1 MECGLAEMIFVMEDS
16 KQLSIPVACM
26 IALTWLMGCQ
36 SLQQRI
42 FPPQTVLDPQISK
55 EQLVAHLNQNVVG
68 NESRS
73 GLVSWQASN
82 AKMKVTGVPLP
93 LPASIAVEAPR
104 NLRILVSNPMG
115 GREVDI
121 GSNPDRF
128 WIWTKEGSN
137 MLHSRHEDVAAAI
150 KYSQLPIEIYPDWL
164 MEVFGVIPINGEE
177 YDLVRTPGGHL
188 QLVAQRV
195 SPSGQTVEHV
205 ITVDPLRG
213 VIAEHALREPGGSMI
228 ARAKLDKY
236 AENPDGVLLPMVID
250 LQWPEA
256 AVELAINLGRPQV
269 NPPALAQNDRLW
281 QMPRIPGS
289 RPVDIGAIARQ
300 AVGNSNPQFPGTPLP
315 PQPIAPVNHA
325 QLQPAGRIQ
334 LPANL
339 EVEAPAPASQG
350 GQPSVPFQPTAH
362 PWATN

>member
-1 MECGLAEMIFVMEDS
+1 METKFVMDDS
-16 KQLSIPVACM
+16 KRISIPAAC
-26 IALTWLMGCQ
+26 IVSVYCLMGCH

-42 FPPQTVLDPQISK
+42 FPPQAVLDPQIPK
-55 EQLVAHLNQNVVG
+55 EQLVAHLNQNVTG

-82 AKMKVTGVPLP
+82 AKMKVSGIPLP

-177 YDLVRTPGGHL
+177 YNLVRTPGGHL

-195 SPSGQTVEHV
+195 SPSGQNVEHV

-213 VIAEHALREPGGSMI
+213 VISEHALREPGGRMI

-236 AENPDGVLLPMVID
+236 AENPNGVLLPMVID

-256 AVELAINLGRPQV
+256 AVELAIDLGRPQV
-269 NPPALAQNDRLW
+269 NPPALAHNETLW

-300 AVGNSNPQFPGTPLP
+300 AVGPGNPQFPGSPLP
-315 PQPIAPVNHA
+315 PQPISPVNHA
-325 QLQPAGRIQ
+325 QAVPVGRAE
-334 LPANL
+334 LPSNL
-339 EVEAPAPASQG
+339 EVEAPVPASQRA
-350 GQPSVPFQPTAH
+350 QPASPFQQTAH